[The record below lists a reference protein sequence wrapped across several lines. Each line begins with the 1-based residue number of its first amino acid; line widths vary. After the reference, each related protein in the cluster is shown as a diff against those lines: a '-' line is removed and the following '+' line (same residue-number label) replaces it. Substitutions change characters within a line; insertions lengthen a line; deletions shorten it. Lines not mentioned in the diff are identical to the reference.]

1 MPENPIA
8 DKQQILRILER
19 LLMKLHEKGDTSQSD
34 NLVFLYNTLKNP
46 LFNHMLTLQQSIKQ
60 LKEQLRYIPPD
71 RSVDFD
77 FTRRGLLVF
86 DADPHPVVNGNIQN
100 EKQMAP
106 LISRFE
112 MDEFNLI
119 IQKMAK
125 GRQIEYID
133 IEKPFNGGLGFSVI
147 ALKNQSFGEVGI
159 FVKEVQ
165 PGSIAARDQRLK
177 ENDQIL
183 AVNHTPLDLNI
194 SHQQAILLLQQ
205 STGSLHLVVAR
216 EPTQNSSRNSSA
228 VSEANEP
235 EMVSWGHT
243 EEVELI
249 NDGSGLGF
257 GIVGR
262 KSSGVVVRTIV
273 PGGLADR
280 DGRLRTDDHILEIG
294 GINVQGMSSEHVAQV
309 LRNCGNHVRMVVA
322 RSPLC
327 EISTTPPTPVADPVG
342 ELAAIQD
349 READT
354 ENEIHEVKLIKKDG
368 QSLGITIVGYSGV
381 SNSGE
386 ASGIFI
392 KNVIP
397 GSAAEHNGQIKVK
410 DKIIAVNRINIQ
422 NYTNQ
427 EVVEALRKTGPVV
440 HLTLLRKKPH
450 YVERE
455 LDRGLNL
462 TGVETDSE
470 NEEPQ
475 EQKDNTENERNQ
487 KQHEIGNTSDL
498 SENKPTSKWETL
510 LGPDYEVMV
519 VTIDTPIADDAELQ
533 KYSKLLPIHTLRL
546 GVELDTFEG
555 HHYIS
560 SIATD
565 GPIAKLGVL
574 QLEDELLE
582 VNGVQLYGKSRRE
595 AVSFLKEV
603 PPPFTLICCRR
614 LFDDDTESF
623 VDEPTATTDHSLE
636 PKVKLENP
644 EEKQEDEDVELAE
657 DEDVELALWSSE
669 VQGIVLVKDTKIGLG
684 FSILDYQDPLDPTKT
699 AFVISSLVP
708 CGVAERG
715 GQLFPGDR
723 LVSVNDV
730 YLHNISLEE
739 AVEVLKSVPPGEVH
753 LGICKPL
760 GGENKHNGTSSVEPE
775 RFNRSSISQE
785 SINNIE
791 PSILLAAP
799 KDFRNES
806 EEELVDE
813 PVLEELADDPNLDL
827 GRQFQLMQSE
837 TDVDKESWEMHEI
850 LKHMEER
857 LGEERE
863 MLVDEVYD
871 MDQDYE
877 KCPSADIREISSSP
891 VMDFESAGQW
901 AEELD
906 YAKMV
911 EPNPANNLNTEEN
924 EEKSTNRSLFH
935 GVSVEYSQ
943 GTPMLDGI
951 PKQDDPKEH
960 LYTDVDHERCKMKNE
975 DIDPSSSQDSALRRV
990 VLSSELPEREEGE
1003 GEETPIF
1010 SHWGSPQI
1018 IEIFREPH
1026 VPLGISIVGGH
1037 TVIKRLKNGEELKG
1051 IFIKQVLEDSPAGR
1065 TKALKT
1071 GDKILEVSGTDL
1083 QNATHEEAVEAI
1095 KNAGN
1100 PIVFVVQSLSTL
1112 PRIISVINPKKKEI
1126 EENQDTEET
1135 EKKKSGILPPMKLP
1149 PPYKGARKSS
1159 LGDPEEEDEEEEN
1172 AFTEE
1177 KIRQRYAELSGELH
1191 IIELEKDKNGLGL
1204 SLAGNKDRSRMSIFV
1219 VGISPDGPA
1228 GKDGRMHIGDELLE
1242 INNQILYGRSHQ
1254 NASAIIKTAPSKV
1267 KLVFIRNEDAFN
1279 QMAVAPFPLPSCT
1292 QSSNEDISSKAEKQA
1307 IEDQQVKADQ
1317 PPENL
1322 QNQLKQTK
1330 SSTVNPI
1337 PINLHEISLDPESSY
1352 SPETEFSNRNNFSP
1366 PPVDPA
1372 MCSIVPGQEMTIE
1385 ISKGRSGL
1393 GLSIV
1398 GGKDTP
1404 LDAIVIHEVYE
1415 EGAAARDG
1423 RLWAGDQIL
1432 EVNGIDLRNASH
1444 EDAITALRQTPPK
1457 VQLVVYRDEAHYKD
1471 EENLEIFHVDLQR
1484 KMGRGLGLSIVGKRN
1499 GSGVFISD
1507 IVKGGAADLDGRLIQ
1522 GDQILSVNGEDVRH
1536 ASQEVVATIL
1546 KCAQGLVQL
1555 EIGRLRAGSLLS
1567 SRKTSQ
1573 NSQMSQ
1579 HNVQSHF
1586 HPTFAPVISTLQN
1599 LVSTKRS
1606 SADPSQRNSVG
1617 ADISPRTVEI
1627 IRGLNDAL
1635 GISIAGGKGSPL
1647 ADIPIFIAMIQA
1659 NGVAARTHKLRV
1671 GDRIVSINGQ
1681 PLDGLSHAEVVNLL
1695 KNAYGSIILQV
1706 VADTNISAIASQIEN
1721 MTSNT
1726 NFAPPPEHHSEY
1738 PEAPQPKIIVLEK
1751 GSDGLGFSIVGGFGS
1766 PQGDLPI
1773 YVKTIFAKGAAADD
1787 GRLKRGDQILA
1798 VNGQSLEGVTHEQ
1811 AVAILKHQKGTVT
1824 LTVLP

>member
-8 DKQQILRILER
+8 DKQQILKILER
-19 LLMKLHEKGDTSQSD
+19 LLMKLHEKGDTSHSD
-34 NLVFLYNTLKNP
+34 NLAFLYNTLKNP
-46 LFNHMLTLQQSIKQ
+46 LFNHVLTLQQSIKQ
-60 LKEQLRYIPPD
+60 LKEQLRYMPPD

-86 DADPHPVVNGNIQN
+86 GADPHPVVNGNIQN
-100 EKQMAP
+100 DKQMAP

-112 MDEFNLI
+112 VDEFNLI

-125 GRQIEYID
+125 GREIEYID
-133 IEKPFNGGLGFSVI
+133 IEKPSNRGLGFSVI

-216 EPTQNSSRNSSA
+216 GPTQSSSRKSSV
-228 VSEANEP
+228 VSDDNVP

-262 KSSGVVVRTIV
+262 KTSGVVVRTIV

-294 GINVQGMSSEHVAQV
+294 GINVQGMSSEQVAQV
-309 LRNCGNHVRMVVA
+309 LRNCGNHVKMVVA
-322 RSPLC
+322 RSPLS

-342 ELAAIQD
+342 ELATIQD
-349 READT
+349 RESDT
-354 ENEIHEVKLIKKDG
+354 LTKKDG

-381 SNSGE
+381 SDSGE
-386 ASGIFI
+386 PSGIFI

-397 GSAAEHNGQIKVK
+397 DSAADHNGQIKVN

-450 YVERE
+450 YAETE
-455 LDRGLNL
+455 LDRGNTL
-462 TGVETDSE
+462 DSPE
-470 NEEPQ
+470 
-475 EQKDNTENERNQ
+475 D
-487 KQHEIGNTSDL
+487 
-498 SENKPTSKWETL
+498 KPTSKWETL

-519 VTIDTPIADDAELQ
+519 CYPSLYYWECI
-533 KYSKLLPIHTLRL
+533 LLPIHTLRL

-565 GPIAKLGVL
+565 GPIAKLGLL

-623 VDEPTATTDHSLE
+623 VDEPTF
-636 PKVKLENP
+636 ENS
-644 EEKQEDEDVELAE
+644 EEQQEDEE
-657 DEDVELALWSSE
+657 VELALWSSE
-669 VQGIVLVKDTKIGLG
+669 VQDIVLVKDAKIGLG

-708 CGVAERG
+708 CGVAECG
-715 GQLFPGDR
+715 GALFPGDR
-723 LVSVNDV
+723 LVSVNDMC
-730 YLHNISLEE
+730 LHNIGLEE

-760 GGENKHNGTSSVEPE
+760 VVSDIKL
-775 RFNRSSISQE
+775 SQE

-791 PSILLAAP
+791 SSILLAAP
-799 KDFRNES
+799 KPILG
-806 EEELVDE
+806 ELVDE
-813 PVLEELADDPNLDL
+813 PNLDV
-827 GRQFQLMQSE
+827 GRQFQLMQSK
-837 TDVDKESWEMHEI
+837 TDVDQESWEMHEI
-850 LKHMEER
+850 LNPMEEY

-871 MDQDYE
+871 VDQDYGRG
-877 KCPSADIREISSSP
+877 PSINMREISSSP
-891 VMDFESAGQW
+891 VVDIATEGHW
-901 AEELD
+901 VEELD
-906 YAKMV
+906 STKMI
-911 EPNPANNLNTEEN
+911 ELNPTNNLNTEEV
-924 EEKSTNRSLFH
+924 F
-935 GVSVEYSQ
+935 
-943 GTPMLDGI
+943 
-951 PKQDDPKEH
+951 
-960 LYTDVDHERCKMKNE
+960 TDIYCKKKMYLCMHVC
-975 DIDPSSSQDSALRRV
+975 I
-990 VLSSELPEREEGE
+990 ELPEREEGE

-1010 SHWGSPQI
+1010 SHWGPPQI

-1112 PRIISVINPKKKEI
+1112 PR
-1126 EENQDTEET
+1126 
-1135 EKKKSGILPPMKLP
+1135 KKSGIPPPMKLP
-1149 PPYKGARKSS
+1149 PPYKAVRTCSS
-1159 LGDPEEEDEEEEN
+1159 DDPKEEEDEEEEN
-1172 AFTEE
+1172 
-1177 KIRQRYAELSGELH
+1177 KIRQRYAELPGELH

-1204 SLAGNKDRSRMSIFV
+1204 SIAGNKDRSHMSIFV

-1242 INNQILYGRSHQ
+1242 INNQILYGR
-1254 NASAIIKTAPSKV
+1254 N
-1267 KLVFIRNEDAFN
+1267 N
-1279 QMAVAPFPLPSCT
+1279 FPL
-1292 QSSNEDISSKAEKQA
+1292 
-1307 IEDQQVKADQ
+1307 
-1317 PPENL
+1317 
-1322 QNQLKQTK
+1322 
-1330 SSTVNPI
+1330 
-1337 PINLHEISLDPESSY
+1337 
-1352 SPETEFSNRNNFSP
+1352 

-1372 MCSIVPGQEMTIE
+1372 MCPIVPGQEMIIE

-1471 EENLEIFHVDLQR
+1471 EENFEIFFVDLQR

-1522 GDQILSVNGEDVRH
+1522 GDQILSVNGEDVRQ

-1555 EIGRLRAGSLLS
+1555 EIGRLRAGSSLS

-1579 HNVQSHF
+1579 HNVHSHF

-1599 LVSTKRS
+1599 LVSSKRS
-1606 SADPSQRNSVG
+1606 SADPSQRNS
-1617 ADISPRTVEI
+1617 DISPRTVEI
-1627 IRGLNDAL
+1627 TRGLNDAL

-1695 KNAYGSIILQV
+1695 KNAYGTIILV
-1706 VADTNISAIASQIEN
+1706 PSTG
-1721 MTSNT
+1721 
-1726 NFAPPPEHHSEY
+1726 HH
-1738 PEAPQPKIIVLEK
+1738 KVFT
-1751 GSDGLGFSIVGGFGS
+1751 D
-1766 PQGDLPI
+1766 
-1773 YVKTIFAKGAAADD
+1773 
-1787 GRLKRGDQILA
+1787 
-1798 VNGQSLEGVTHEQ
+1798 VNYAG
-1811 AVAILKHQKGTVT
+1811 
-1824 LTVLP
+1824 

>member
-19 LLMKLHEKGDTSQSD
+19 LLMKLHEKGDTSHRD
-34 NLVFLYNTLKNP
+34 NLAFLYNTLKNP
-46 LFNHMLTLQQSIKQ
+46 LFNHVLTLQQSIKQ
-60 LKEQLRYIPPD
+60 LKEQLRYMPPD

-100 EKQMAP
+100 DKQMAP

-112 MDEFNLI
+112 VDEFNLI

-133 IEKPFNGGLGFSVI
+133 IEKPFNRGLGFSVI

-216 EPTQNSSRNSSA
+216 GPTQSSSRNSSA
-228 VSEANEP
+228 MSDANVP

-262 KSSGVVVRTIV
+262 KTSGVVVRTIV

-294 GINVQGMSSEHVAQV
+294 GINVQGMSSEQVAQV
-309 LRNCGNHVRMVVA
+309 LRNCGNHVKMVVA
-322 RSPLC
+322 RSPLS
-327 EISTTPPTPVADPVG
+327 EVSTTPPTPMADPVG
-342 ELAAIQD
+342 ELATIQD
-349 READT
+349 RESDT
-354 ENEIHEVKLIKKDG
+354 ENEIHEVKLTKKDG

-381 SNSGE
+381 SDSGE

-397 GSAAEHNGQIKVK
+397 DSAADHNGQIKVN

-450 YVERE
+450 YAERE
-455 LDRGLNL
+455 LDRGHSNMLNL

-475 EQKDNTENERNQ
+475 EQKDNTENEKKQ
-487 KQHEIGNTSDL
+487 KQHAIGNTLDL
-498 SENKPTSKWETL
+498 SKNKPTSKWETL

-565 GPIAKLGVL
+565 GPIAKLGL
-574 QLEDELLE
+574 LRLEDELLE
-582 VNGVQLYGKSRRE
+582 E
-595 AVSFLKEV
+595 
-603 PPPFTLICCRR
+603 
-614 LFDDDTESF
+614 
-623 VDEPTATTDHSLE
+623 
-636 PKVKLENP
+636 KLENP
-644 EEKQEDEDVELAE
+644 EEQQEDEEQE

-669 VQGIVLVKDTKIGLG
+669 VQDIVLVKDAKIGLG

-715 GQLFPGDR
+715 AALFPGDR
-723 LVSVNDV
+723 LVSVNGV
-730 YLHNISLEE
+730 YLHNIALEE

-760 GGENKHNGTSSVEPE
+760 VGENKHNGTTSVEPE
-775 RFNRSSISQE
+775 RFNRSSASQE
-785 SINNIE
+785 SINNFE
-791 PSILLAAP
+791 PSILAAP

-806 EEELVDE
+806 KEELVDE
-813 PVLEELADDPNLDL
+813 PILEELVDEPNLDL

-837 TDVDKESWEMHEI
+837 TDVDQESWEMHEI
-850 LKHMEER
+850 LKPMEEQ

-871 MDQDYE
+871 MDQDY
-877 KCPSADIREISSSP
+877 KRSPSVNMREIPSSP
-891 VMDFESAGQW
+891 GVDFESEGHW
-901 AEELD
+901 VEELD
-906 YAKMV
+906 CTKMV
-911 EPNPANNLNTEEN
+911 ELNPANDLNTEEN
-924 EEKSTNRSLFH
+924 EEKSTNNSLFC
-935 GVSVEYSQ
+935 GVSVEYSKEN
-943 GTPMLDGI
+943 PMLDGI
-951 PKQDDPKEH
+951 ANQGDPKED
-960 LYTDVDHERCKMKNE
+960 LCTDVDREKYKIKNE
-975 DIDPSSSQDSALRRV
+975 AIDPSSCQDSALCRV

-1010 SHWGSPQI
+1010 SHWGPPQI

-1026 VPLGISIVGGH
+1026 VSLGISIVGGH

-1051 IFIKQVLEDSPAGR
+1051 IFIKQVLEDSPAGK

-1112 PRIISVINPKKKEI
+1112 PRIVSVINPKKKKGDKD
-1126 EENQDTEET
+1126 QDTEET
-1135 EKKKSGILPPMKLP
+1135 EKKSGIPPPMKLP
-1149 PPYKGARKSS
+1149 PPYKGPRKSS
-1159 LGDPEEEDEEEEN
+1159 SDDPEDEEDEEEEN

-1177 KIRQRYAELSGELH
+1177 KIRQRYAELPGELH
-1191 IIELEKDKNGLGL
+1191 IIEIEKDKNGLGL
-1204 SLAGNKDRSRMSIFV
+1204 SLAGNKDRSHMSIFV

-1254 NASAIIKTAPSKV
+1254 NASAIIKMAPSKV

-1292 QSSNEDISSKAEKQA
+1292 QSSNEDTSSKAEKQV
-1307 IEDQQVKADQ
+1307 IEDQQVQADQ

-1322 QNQLKQTK
+1322 RNQLKQTK
-1330 SSTVNPI
+1330 FSTVNPI
-1337 PINLHEISLDPESSY
+1337 PINLHEISLAPESSY
-1352 SPETEFSNRNNFSP
+1352 PPETEFINQNNLP
-1366 PPVDPA
+1366 PPSVDPA
-1372 MCSIVPGQEMTIE
+1372 MCPIVPGQEMTIE

-1471 EENLEIFHVDLQR
+1471 EENLEIFLVDLQR

-1555 EIGRLRAGSLLS
+1555 EIGRLRAGSSLS

-1579 HNVQSHF
+1579 HNVHSHF

-1627 IRGLNDAL
+1627 TRGLNDAL

-1695 KNAYGSIILQV
+1695 KNAYGTIILQV

-1721 MTSNT
+1721 MTSST
-1726 NFAPPPEHHSEY
+1726 NFTPPTEHHSEY
-1738 PEAPQPKIIVLEK
+1738 PEASQPKIIILEK

-1811 AVAILKHQKGTVT
+1811 AVAILKHQKGAVT

>member
-8 DKQQILRILER
+8 DKQQILKILEH
-19 LLMKLHEKGDTSQSD
+19 LLTKLHEKGDTSHSD
-34 NLVFLYNTLKNP
+34 NLAFLYNTLKNP
-46 LFNHMLTLQQSIKQ
+46 LFNQVLTLQQSIKQ
-60 LKEQLRYIPPD
+60 LKEQLRYMPPD

-86 DADPHPVVNGNIQN
+86 GADPHPVVNGNIQN
-100 EKQMAP
+100 DKQMAP

-112 MDEFNLI
+112 VDEFNLI

-133 IEKPFNGGLGFSVI
+133 IEKPSNRGLGFSVI

-216 EPTQNSSRNSSA
+216 GPTQNSSRHSSA
-228 VSEANEP
+228 MSDDNVP
-235 EMVSWGHT
+235 EMVNWGHT

-262 KSSGVVVRTIV
+262 KTSGVVVRTIV
-273 PGGLADR
+273 PDGLADR

-294 GINVQGMSSEHVAQV
+294 GINVQGMSSEQVAQV
-309 LRNCGNHVRMVVA
+309 LRNCGNHVKMVVA
-322 RSPLC
+322 RSPLS
-327 EISTTPPTPVADPVG
+327 EVSTTPPTPVAGPVG
-342 ELAAIQD
+342 ELATIQG
-349 READT
+349 RESDT
-354 ENEIHEVKLIKKDG
+354 ENEIHEVKLTKKDG

-381 SNSGE
+381 SDSGE

-397 GSAAEHNGQIKVK
+397 DSAADHNGQIKVN

-440 HLTLLRKKPH
+440 HLTLLRKKP
-450 YVERE
+450 YYGERE
-455 LDRGLNL
+455 LDRG
-462 TGVETDSE
+462 TVPPS
-470 NEEPQ
+470 
-475 EQKDNTENERNQ
+475 
-487 KQHEIGNTSDL
+487 
-498 SENKPTSKWETL
+498 
-510 LGPDYEVMV
+510 V
-519 VTIDTPIADDAELQ
+519 VTVDTPIADDAELQ

-565 GPIAKLGVL
+565 GPIAKLGLL

-595 AVSFLKEV
+595 AVSFLKQV

-623 VDEPTATTDHSLE
+623 VDEPTF
-636 PKVKLENP
+636 ENP
-644 EEKQEDEDVELAE
+644 EEQQEDEEQEDEDM
-657 DEDVELALWSSE
+657 ELALWSSE
-669 VQGIVLVKDTKIGLG
+669 VQDIVLVKDAKIGLG

-715 GQLFPGDR
+715 GALFPGDR
-723 LVSVNDV
+723 LVSVNDM
-730 YLHNISLEE
+730 YLHNIGLEE

-753 LGICKPL
+753 LGVCKPL
-760 GGENKHNGTSSVEPE
+760 VVSDINVCFITCIFHSV
-775 RFNRSSISQE
+775 FQE

-791 PSILLAAP
+791 SPILLEAP
-799 KDFRNES
+799 KPILGD
-806 EEELVDE
+806 LVDE
-813 PVLEELADDPNLDL
+813 PNLDL

-837 TDVDKESWEMHEI
+837 TDVDQESWEMYEI
-850 LKHMEER
+850 LKPMEEY

-871 MDQDYE
+871 MDQDYGRV
-877 KCPSADIREISSSP
+877 PSIDMREISSSP
-891 VMDFESAGQW
+891 VVDIATEGHW
-901 AEELD
+901 IEELD
-906 YAKMV
+906 STKMV
-911 EPNPANNLNTEEN
+911 ELNPANDLNTEEV
-924 EEKSTNRSLFH
+924 F
-935 GVSVEYSQ
+935 
-943 GTPMLDGI
+943 
-951 PKQDDPKEH
+951 
-960 LYTDVDHERCKMKNE
+960 TDIYMYVCKVN
-975 DIDPSSSQDSALRRV
+975 
-990 VLSSELPEREEGE
+990 ELPEREEGE

-1010 SHWGSPQI
+1010 SHWGPPQI

-1112 PRIISVINPKKKEI
+1112 PR
-1126 EENQDTEET
+1126 
-1135 EKKKSGILPPMKLP
+1135 KKSGIPPPMKLP
-1149 PPYKGARKSS
+1149 PPYKAARKSS
-1159 LGDPEEEDEEEEN
+1159 SDDPEEEEDEEEEN
-1172 AFTEE
+1172 
-1177 KIRQRYAELSGELH
+1177 KIRQRYAELPGELH

-1204 SLAGNKDRSRMSIFV
+1204 SLAGNKDRSHMSIFV

-1242 INNQILYGRSHQ
+1242 INNQILYGRMFMKCLQ
-1254 NASAIIKTAPSKV
+1254 LYGLILFMFDVDN
-1267 KLVFIRNEDAFN
+1267 
-1279 QMAVAPFPLPSCT
+1279 FP
-1292 QSSNEDISSKAEKQA
+1292 
-1307 IEDQQVKADQ
+1307 
-1317 PPENL
+1317 
-1322 QNQLKQTK
+1322 
-1330 SSTVNPI
+1330 
-1337 PINLHEISLDPESSY
+1337 
-1352 SPETEFSNRNNFSP
+1352 P

-1372 MCSIVPGQEMTIE
+1372 MCPIVPGQEMIIE

-1471 EENLEIFHVDLQR
+1471 EENLEIFLVDLQR

-1555 EIGRLRAGSLLS
+1555 EIGRLRAGSSLS

-1579 HNVQSHF
+1579 HNVHSHF

-1606 SADPSQRNSVG
+1606 SADPSQRNS
-1617 ADISPRTVEI
+1617 DISPRTVEI
-1627 IRGLNDAL
+1627 TRGLNDAL

-1695 KNAYGSIILQV
+1695 KNAYGTIILQLLSLLKPKTDSSLILTV
-1706 VADTNISAIASQIEN
+1706 DERMSA
-1721 MTSNT
+1721 
-1726 NFAPPPEHHSEY
+1726 
-1738 PEAPQPKIIVLEK
+1738 KV
-1751 GSDGLGFSIVGGFGS
+1751 DGFSRNGS
-1766 PQGDLPI
+1766 IDCF
-1773 YVKTIFAKGAAADD
+1773 Y
-1787 GRLKRGDQILA
+1787 
-1798 VNGQSLEGVTHEQ
+1798 
-1811 AVAILKHQKGTVT
+1811 
-1824 LTVLP
+1824 

>member
-8 DKQQILRILER
+8 DKQQILKILEH
-19 LLMKLHEKGDTSQSD
+19 LLTKLHEKGDTSHSD
-34 NLVFLYNTLKNP
+34 NLAFLYNTLKNP
-46 LFNHMLTLQQSIKQ
+46 LFNQVLTLQQSIKQ
-60 LKEQLRYIPPD
+60 LKEQLRYMPPD

-86 DADPHPVVNGNIQN
+86 GADPHPVVNGNIQN
-100 EKQMAP
+100 DKQMAP

-112 MDEFNLI
+112 VDEFNLI

-133 IEKPFNGGLGFSVI
+133 IEKPSNRGLGFSVI

-216 EPTQNSSRNSSA
+216 GPTQNSSRHSSA
-228 VSEANEP
+228 MSDDNVP
-235 EMVSWGHT
+235 EMVNWGHT

-262 KSSGVVVRTIV
+262 KTSGVVVRTIV
-273 PGGLADR
+273 PDGLADR

-294 GINVQGMSSEHVAQV
+294 GINVQGMSSEQVAQV
-309 LRNCGNHVRMVVA
+309 LRNCGNHVKMVVA
-322 RSPLC
+322 RSPLS
-327 EISTTPPTPVADPVG
+327 EVSTTPPTPVAGPVG
-342 ELAAIQD
+342 ELATIQG
-349 READT
+349 RESDT
-354 ENEIHEVKLIKKDG
+354 ENEIHEVKLTKKDG

-381 SNSGE
+381 SDSGE

-397 GSAAEHNGQIKVK
+397 DSAADHNGQIKVN

-440 HLTLLRKKPH
+440 HLTLLRKKP
-450 YVERE
+450 YYGERE
-455 LDRGLNL
+455 LDRG
-462 TGVETDSE
+462 TVPPS
-470 NEEPQ
+470 
-475 EQKDNTENERNQ
+475 
-487 KQHEIGNTSDL
+487 
-498 SENKPTSKWETL
+498 
-510 LGPDYEVMV
+510 V
-519 VTIDTPIADDAELQ
+519 VTVDTPIADDAELQ

-565 GPIAKLGVL
+565 GPIAKLGLL

-595 AVSFLKEV
+595 AVSFLKQV

-623 VDEPTATTDHSLE
+623 VDEPTF
-636 PKVKLENP
+636 ENP
-644 EEKQEDEDVELAE
+644 EEQQEDEEQEDEDM
-657 DEDVELALWSSE
+657 ELALWSSE
-669 VQGIVLVKDTKIGLG
+669 VQDIVLVKDAKIGLG

-715 GQLFPGDR
+715 GALFPGDR
-723 LVSVNDV
+723 LVSVNDM
-730 YLHNISLEE
+730 YLHNIGLEE

-753 LGICKPL
+753 LGVCKPL
-760 GGENKHNGTSSVEPE
+760 YKDCNSHYIGETDLTI
-775 RFNRSSISQE
+775 ISTGK
-785 SINNIE
+785 
-791 PSILLAAP
+791 L
-799 KDFRNES
+799 NES
-806 EEELVDE
+806 KEELVDE
-813 PVLEELADDPNLDL
+813 PILGDLVDEPNLDL

-837 TDVDKESWEMHEI
+837 TDVDQESWEMYEI
-850 LKHMEER
+850 LKPMEEY

-871 MDQDYE
+871 MDQDYGRV
-877 KCPSADIREISSSP
+877 PSIDMREISSSP
-891 VMDFESAGQW
+891 VVDIATEGHW
-901 AEELD
+901 IEELD
-906 YAKMV
+906 STKMV
-911 EPNPANNLNTEEN
+911 ELNPANDLNTEEV
-924 EEKSTNRSLFH
+924 F
-935 GVSVEYSQ
+935 
-943 GTPMLDGI
+943 
-951 PKQDDPKEH
+951 
-960 LYTDVDHERCKMKNE
+960 TDIYMYVCKVN
-975 DIDPSSSQDSALRRV
+975 
-990 VLSSELPEREEGE
+990 ELPEREEGE

-1010 SHWGSPQI
+1010 SHWGPPQI

-1112 PRIISVINPKKKEI
+1112 PR
-1126 EENQDTEET
+1126 
-1135 EKKKSGILPPMKLP
+1135 KKSGIPPPMKLP
-1149 PPYKGARKSS
+1149 PPYKAARKSS
-1159 LGDPEEEDEEEEN
+1159 SDDPEEEEDEEEEN
-1172 AFTEE
+1172 VFTEE
-1177 KIRQRYAELSGELH
+1177 KIRQRYAELPGELH

-1204 SLAGNKDRSRMSIFV
+1204 SLAGNKDRSHMSIFV

-1242 INNQILYGRSHQ
+1242 INNQILYGRMFMKCLQ
-1254 NASAIIKTAPSKV
+1254 LYGLILFMFDVDN
-1267 KLVFIRNEDAFN
+1267 
-1279 QMAVAPFPLPSCT
+1279 FP
-1292 QSSNEDISSKAEKQA
+1292 
-1307 IEDQQVKADQ
+1307 
-1317 PPENL
+1317 
-1322 QNQLKQTK
+1322 
-1330 SSTVNPI
+1330 
-1337 PINLHEISLDPESSY
+1337 
-1352 SPETEFSNRNNFSP
+1352 P

-1372 MCSIVPGQEMTIE
+1372 MCPIVPGQEMIIE

-1471 EENLEIFHVDLQR
+1471 EENLEIFLVDLQR
-1484 KMGRGLGLSIVGKRN
+1484 KMGRGLGLSIGILN
-1499 GSGVFISD
+1499 GHGLFKGIVFGGTAIIMNTCDLVLCIS
-1507 IVKGGAADLDGRLIQ
+1507 
-1522 GDQILSVNGEDVRH
+1522 
-1536 ASQEVVATIL
+1536 

-1555 EIGRLRAGSLLS
+1555 EIGRLRAGSSLS

-1579 HNVQSHF
+1579 HNVHSHF

-1627 IRGLNDAL
+1627 TRGLNDAL

-1695 KNAYGSIILQV
+1695 KNAYGTIILQV

-1721 MTSNT
+1721 MTSST
-1726 NFAPPPEHHSEY
+1726 NFTPPTEHHSEY
-1738 PEAPQPKIIVLEK
+1738 
-1751 GSDGLGFSIVGGFGS
+1751 
-1766 PQGDLPI
+1766 
-1773 YVKTIFAKGAAADD
+1773 GAAADD

-1811 AVAILKHQKGTVT
+1811 AVSILKHQKGEVT